1 MTQTYS
7 WEHWDDPNIKNVAE
21 VAFTDDGLTATGTQ
35 HGNGYH
41 ATWTLDAAEEWITRR
56 VTVEVQGDGWA
67 RTLKLTRNDDGKWS
81 SDTKLTGEQPA
92 DLPSP
97 GIADGVELNDA
108 LDCDLGLCPMTNTMP
123 IRRLNLLTESVP
135 DTQLIMAW
143 IDMPSIQ
150 ILASDQYYGSIDQDT
165 VHYRSGT
172 RGVDVELEVDHDGVV
187 IAYPDMARRI

>member
-67 RTLKLTRNDDGKWS
+67 RTLKLTETMTVSGRA
-81 SDTKLTGEQPA
+81 TPR
-92 DLPSP
+92 SP
-97 GIADGVELNDA
+97 VSNPLISPPLASPTELNS
-108 LDCDLGLCPMTNTMP
+108 TM
-123 IRRLNLLTESVP
+123 RWTATS
-135 DTQLIMAW
+135 
-143 IDMPSIQ
+143 
-150 ILASDQYYGSIDQDT
+150 AS
-165 VHYRSGT
+165 
-172 RGVDVELEVDHDGVV
+172 
-187 IAYPDMARRI
+187 AR

>member
-41 ATWTLDAAEEWITRR
+41 ATWTLDAAEEWITRL

-81 SDTKLTGEQPA
+81 SDTTLTGEQPA

-143 IDMPSIQ
+143 IDMPSLQ
-150 ILASDQYYGSIDQDT
+150 IVASDQYYGSIDQDT

>member
-1 MTQTYS
+1 MTQTYT

-35 HGNGYH
+35 HGNGYR

-56 VTVEVQGDGWA
+56 VTVEAQGDGWSRA
-67 RTLKLTRNDDGKWS
+67 LELTRNDTGEWS
-81 SDTKLTGEQPA
+81 SDTTLTGAQPA

-97 GIADGVELNDA
+97 GIADGVDLSEA

-123 IRRLNLLTESVP
+123 IRRLNLLTENVP

-143 IDMPSIQ
+143 IDMPSLQ
-150 ILASDQYYGSIDQDT
+150 IIASDQYYGSIDEDT

-187 IAYPDMARRI
+187 IVYPDMARRA

>member
-1 MTQTYS
+1 MTQTYT
-7 WEHWDDPNIKNVAE
+7 WEHWDDPNIRNVAE

-35 HGNGYH
+35 YGNGYR
-41 ATWTLDAAEEWITRR
+41 ATWTLDAADGWITRR
-56 VTVEVQGDGWA
+56 VTVEVQGNGWT
-67 RTLKLTRNDDGKWS
+67 RTLELTRNDDGEWS
-81 SDTKLTGEQPA
+81 SDTTVSGEQPA

-97 GIADGVELNDA
+97 GIVDGVDLSDA

-123 IRRLNLLTESVP
+123 IRRLNLLTDSVP

-143 IDMPSIQ
+143 IDMPSLQ
-150 ILASDQYYGSIDQDT
+150 IIASDQYYGSIDQDT

>member
-41 ATWTLDAAEEWITRR
+41 ATWTLDAAEKWITRL

-81 SDTKLTGEQPA
+81 SDTTLTGEQPA

-135 DTQLIMAW
+135 DTQLIVAW
-143 IDMPSIQ
+143 IDMPSLQ
-150 ILASDQYYGSIDQDT
+150 IIASDQYYGSIDQDT

>member
-41 ATWTLDAAEEWITRR
+41 ATWTLDAAEKWITRL

-81 SDTKLTGEQPA
+81 SDTTLTGKQPA

-135 DTQLIMAW
+135 DTQLIVAW
-143 IDMPSIQ
+143 IDMPSLQ
-150 ILASDQYYGSIDQDT
+150 IIASDQYYGSIDQDT